1 MDTDEQQ
8 GVTGFTAK
16 RKLTS
21 VPKRRRLLRRRSTKQ
36 QGRGRPALSNHDV
49 SPCSSARAV
58 MSCLASRCAALFL
71 MFVLIVLPLAL
82 A

>member
-49 SPCSSARAV
+49 SPCSSAR
-58 MSCLASRCAALFL
+58 SCLASRCAALFL